1 MDFIFMLT
9 RNDKTVEDAGCLVDQ
24 VCDLGV
30 THIGFKDLGVPMATM
45 KEVVGAIRRRGHLG
59 AAMTQGNRPRR

>member
-9 RNDKTVEDAGCLVDQ
+9 RNDRTVEDAGCLVDQ

-30 THIGFKDLGVPMATM
+30 THIGFKDVGVPAATM
-45 KEVVGAIRRRGHLG
+45 TEVAAYAISRW
-59 AAMTQGNRPRR
+59 